1 LNRLNVWNHL
11 SAQVDQSL
19 FSGTFIDTEG
29 GAWRPF
35 LFHTGDAAVLA
46 LRKQLMKSHACYLL
60 FSSAVRN
67 AAIITLTAR
76 TEERDMSE
84 EDLLRE
90 LDQKLRGL
98 SVESLWSQASEADM
112 ATYSKD
118 PHTSILP
125 HVWKWPAL

>member
-1 LNRLNVWNHL
+1 MAPVFVSHRRCR
-11 SAQVDQSL
+11 
-19 FSGTFIDTEG
+19 GPG
-29 GAWRPF
+29 
-35 LFHTGDAAVLA
+35 

-60 FSSAVRN
+60 FSSAVRS
-67 AAIITLTAR
+67 AAITTLTTR

-98 SVESLWSQASEADM
+98 GVEGLWSQTSEADM

-118 PHTSILP
+118 PHTSVLP